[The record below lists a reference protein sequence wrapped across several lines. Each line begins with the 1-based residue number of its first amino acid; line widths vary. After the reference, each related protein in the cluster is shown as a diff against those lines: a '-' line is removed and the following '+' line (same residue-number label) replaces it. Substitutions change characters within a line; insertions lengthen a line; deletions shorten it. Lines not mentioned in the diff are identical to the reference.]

1 MVIWCP
7 FPKVLLFGTFIIYH
21 IFGQKCWQFWIFF
34 EIFCDIMLINSKIN
48 YKRWTYIGSKCHYF
62 GNIYPLTHIT
72 GYCKKLHTYIF
83 VSFFMLQICDA
94 VLSMQFLITVFIFR
108 FDLQILL
115 FQFHFLPGTFPIF
128 ISCRKFQI
136 WFFLG
141 DFQLHFLFLT
151 FIPGNIRNL
160 ITFLILPA

>member
-1 MVIWCP
+1 M
-7 FPKVLLFGTFIIYH
+7 
-21 IFGQKCWQFWIFF
+21 
-34 EIFCDIMLINSKIN
+34 MLINSKIN

-62 GNIYPLTHIT
+62 GNIYPLTYIT

-136 WFFLG
+136 
-141 DFQLHFLFLT
+141 
-151 FIPGNIRNL
+151 
-160 ITFLILPA
+160 